1 MAQPKP
7 KTQVSG
13 TRSVTSR
20 DIGYSQ
26 NWKSSIRIQQDYNTV
41 VPTTTKNKW
50 VRVYADVCYFFPLK
64 MAFGFSRDLKCSRD
78 FQTSQRV
85 TFQEIKV
92 SLFLSGIWICMN
104 SRQNYRHSIIKIQI
118 KCNFPILYGTF
129 LPFLK
134 PCAHPPIFHSLK
146 FSN

>member
-1 MAQPKP
+1 MDDDGQTSNFLGTKAIHKIGNLQYAYSARL
-7 KTQVSG
+7 QYSG
-13 TRSVTSR
+13 M
-20 DIGYSQ
+20 
-26 NWKSSIRIQQDYNTV
+26 

-92 SLFLSGIWICMN
+92 SLFSGIWICMN
-104 SRQNYRHSIIKIQI
+104 SR
-118 KCNFPILYGTF
+118 
-129 LPFLK
+129 
-134 PCAHPPIFHSLK
+134 
-146 FSN
+146 

>member
-1 MAQPKP
+1 MDDGGQTSNFLGTKAIPK
-7 KTQVSG
+7 
-13 TRSVTSR
+13 
-20 DIGYSQ
+20 IGNLQYTYSARLQ
-26 NWKSSIRIQQDYNTV
+26 YILI
-41 VPTTTKNKW
+41 PTTTKNKW
-50 VRVYADVCYFFPLK
+50 VLCVYADVLCYFFPLK

-118 KCNFPILYGTF
+118 KCNFPILHGTIF
-129 LPFLK
+129 PFLK

>member
-1 MAQPKP
+1 MDDGGQTSNFLGTKAIPK
-7 KTQVSG
+7 
-13 TRSVTSR
+13 
-20 DIGYSQ
+20 IGNLQYTYSARLQ
-26 NWKSSIRIQQDYNTV
+26 YIYSYPPQRRINGYY
-41 VPTTTKNKW
+41 
-50 VRVYADVCYFFPLK
+50 VYMQMCCVIFFPLK

-118 KCNFPILYGTF
+118 KCNFPILHGTIF
-129 LPFLK
+129 PFLK